1 MAFQLSD
8 HLVTDDLTILL
19 CLIAA
24 SLFLLSNLYK
34 PQPLV
39 HPILL
44 GRQSDVARVRNPG
57 QSAVYRNYGTGMMGR
72 LPVRPAKDIN
82 LLTDLVKTDFD
93 APRTL
98 WSTKITNPELRER
111 FVNFGT
117 GLIRLAGL
125 APKESNVLLL
135 LDDSIEFLIADLA
148 LASHSI
154 ASFTLTSLDLLTPVL
169 ERHPPSAIITHGSF
183 LPQLLELI
191 YDSAESSGH
200 HTIIVVGEAPTG
212 PKMLSGVRV
221 LKWEDIEKNGRDT
234 ETIISAAPDPNDIFT
249 VSFFSSRAGELRG
262 AQLTHQ
268 NLTAGVAAV
277 RVLLPLSSAVSP
289 LDTVVSAHSMNT
301 AYGRSLAYMAV
312 FEGTS
317 FATLNSTKIFTGSEG
332 TAKDTVDLTNV
343 SSMPIPFPT
352 ITFLKPAHLE
362 SLTMNILS
370 RAKESS
376 GVLFQFAW
384 RHKLSGLSEGFLT
397 KDSLWDRIVFEG
409 ARQSVVGVGAG
420 TLRGVV
426 VSGGP
431 LDASALPASRVALSI
446 PIVNVH
452 TNPLVPGPVLASH
465 PLDLQSFPVP
475 ESGGSDPYA
484 QHYHCGP
491 PSINVEAKL
500 LGVKDEGVEAGGD
513 PEGVLF
519 VRGPSVGKEL
529 MFGEDSW
536 EQVNGDEEGW
546 AATGV
551 RARVASNGTFKV
563 AAA

>member
-8 HLVTDDLTILL
+8 YLVTDDLTILL

-82 LLTDLVKTDFD
+82 LLTDLVKVDFD

-111 FVNFGT
+111 FMNFGT
-117 GLIRLAGL
+117 GLIRLTNLTA
-125 APKESNVLLL
+125 KESNVLVL
-135 LDDSIEFLIADLA
+135 LDDSIEFLLADLA

-154 ASFTLTSLDLLTPVL
+154 ASFTLTSLDLLSPVL
-169 ERHPPSAIITHGSF
+169 ERHPPDAIICHASF
-183 LPQLLELI
+183 LPQLMELI
-191 YDSAESSGH
+191 YDSAETGH
-200 HTIIVVGEAPTG
+200 HTIIVVGESPDG
-212 PKMLSGVRV
+212 PLTLAGVRV
-221 LKWEDIEKNGRDT
+221 LKWDDVEKNGKQT
-234 ETIISAAPDPNDIFT
+234 EKIISPAPDPNDIFT
-249 VSFFSSRAGELRG
+249 VSFFSSRPGELRG

-268 NLTAGVAAV
+268 NLTAGVAAA
-277 RVLLPLSSAVSP
+277 RVLLPLSSAISP
-289 LDTVVSAHSMNT
+289 LDTIVSAHSMNT
-301 AYGRSLAYMAV
+301 AYGRSIAYMAV
-312 FEGTS
+312 YEGTS
-317 FATLNSTKIFTGSEG
+317 FATLDSTKIFAGAEA
-332 TAKDTVDLTNV
+332 TAEDTSDLTNV
-343 SSMPIPFPT
+343 SNLPIPFPT
-352 ITFLKPAHLE
+352 IAFLKPGHVH
-362 SLTMNILS
+362 SLTTSILE
-370 RAKESS
+370 RAKQSS
-376 GVLFQFAW
+376 RLLFQTAW
-384 RHKLSGLSEGFLT
+384 RHKLSGLAEGFLT

-409 ARQSVVGVGAG
+409 ARQTVVGVGAG
-420 TLRGVV
+420 TVRGVV

-431 LDASALPASRVALSI
+431 LEAAALPAARVALSV
-446 PIVNVH
+446 PIVNAF

-475 ESGGSDPYA
+475 GEASSDPFA

-500 LGVKDEGVEAGGD
+500 LGVKDDVVEAGGD
-513 PEGVLF
+513 PEGALF

-529 MFGEDSW
+529 VFGEDSW

-546 AATGV
+546 VATGV
-551 RARVASNGTFKV
+551 RGKVVSNGTFKV
-563 AAA
+563 VVA